1 MLKMKL
7 NRTAIALIAVV
18 LMLSVFSMTAFAEDL
33 LISPAPVAE
42 EEVNNV
48 LMAPAGTDAAED
60 STAPEESKPAET
72 DAAKEETKNT
82 AETDAETNVPT
93 TGENKEKKS
102 LSTGD
107 IVSLAILGVV
117 IIIAAIYCIKN
128 REKVGKFFR
137 SIKSEFKKIVW
148 SPWNQVRK
156 NTVVVVVVVVAIAL
170 IIGIADYIF
179 SNGIRSLANL
189 L

>member
-7 NRTAIALIAVV
+7 NRTTLALIAVV

-42 EEVNNV
+42 EKANDV
-48 LMAPAGTDAAED
+48 LMAPESDVAEESAAEE
-60 STAPEESKPAET
+60 SEKLEETSS
-72 DAAKEETKNT
+72 AAEETKNI

-93 TGENKEKKS
+93 TGEDKEKKS

-117 IIIAAIYCIKN
+117 IILVAIYCIKN
-128 REKVGKFFR
+128 REKIGKYFR

-156 NTVVVVVVVVAIAL
+156 NTLVVVVVVVAIAL

-179 SNGIRSLANL
+179 SNGIRSLGNL

>member
-1 MLKMKL
+1 MLKLKL

-33 LISPAPVAE
+33 LISPNPNAASSDGETVVTDEAVE
-42 EEVNNV
+42 ETTGASESNATV
-48 LMAPAGTDAAED
+48 
-60 STAPEESKPAET
+60 EETNKASETNAET
-72 DAAKEETKNT
+72 KA
-82 AETDAETNVPT
+82 PT
-93 TGENKEKKS
+93 TGEDKKEEEKKG
-102 LSTGD
+102 LTTGD

-117 IIIAAIYCIKN
+117 IIIVAIYCIKN
-128 REKVGKFFR
+128 REKVGKYFR
-137 SIKSEFKKIVW
+137 SLRSEFKKIVW

-156 NTVVVVVVVVAIAL
+156 NTLVVIVVVVAIAL

-179 SNGIRSLANL
+179 SNGIRSLGNL

>member
-33 LISPAPVAE
+33 LISPAPAADE
-42 EEVNNV
+42 AVNDV
-48 LMAPAGTDAAED
+48 LMA
-60 STAPEESKPAET
+60 PAET
-72 DAAKEETKNT
+72 DAAEESAADETLAETSAAAEETKGT
-82 AETDAETNVPT
+82 AETTAETTVTT
-93 TGENKEKKS
+93 TGSTEKKS

-117 IIIAAIYCIKN
+117 IVIAAIWCIKN
-128 REKVGKFFR
+128 REKVGKYFR
-137 SIKSEFKKIVW
+137 SLKSEYKKIVW

-156 NTVVVVVVVVAIAL
+156 NTLVVIVVVVAVAL
-170 IIGIADYIF
+170 LIGIADYIF
-179 SNGIRSLANL
+179 SNGIRSLGNL

>member
-33 LISPAPVAE
+33 LISPAPAADEVA
-42 EEVNNV
+42 NDV
-48 LMAPAGTDAAED
+48 LMA
-60 STAPEESKPAET
+60 PAET
-72 DAAKEETKNT
+72 DAAEESAADETLAETSAAAEETKGT
-82 AETDAETNVPT
+82 AETTADTTATTT
-93 TGENKEKKS
+93 TGSTEKES

-117 IIIAAIYCIKN
+117 IVIAAIWCIKN
-128 REKVGKFFR
+128 REKVGKYFR
-137 SIKSEFKKIVW
+137 SLKSEYKKIVW

-156 NTVVVVVVVVAIAL
+156 NTLVVIVVVIAVAL
-170 IIGIADYIF
+170 LIGIADYIF
-179 SNGIRSLANL
+179 SNGIRSLGNL